1 MQSYQSICHNNERCE
16 NNYHVQSQLE
26 LAGSSD
32 HHIFSGIVKKKLIN
46 IWEFGQITTN
56 PFFYFAVVPSLKNP
70 D

>member
-32 HHIFSGIVKKKLIN
+32 HHIFSGIVKKEVDKYLG
-46 IWEFGQITTN
+46 IWSN
-56 PFFYFAVVPSLKNP
+56 NY
-70 D
+70 